1 MTRHP
6 TRFSAKFCRNRPVLR
21 MIILINFQAW
31 WWSTFFNTL
40 GKGRGSTLGQCYTPK
55 SGSADRSWRGE
66 PGISMFPDVSVR
78 TDWESSVMSGVSELA
93 LHVFDKF
100 VFNNLL
106 INQTSLPNHSRILP
120 RYRAQRRSRPPS
132 HTFYPRNLAVL
143 WGHHLTIVRA
153 KFHAS

>member
-1 MTRHP
+1 MNQITSLQTPREHRTEDMRLHLINRSYTQSPSTSGCYRPMTRHP
-6 TRFSAKFCRNRPVLR
+6 TRFSAKFCLNRLVLR
-21 MIILINFQAW
+21 MTILINFQAW

-106 INQTSLPNHSRILP
+106 INQTSLPNH
-120 RYRAQRRSRPPS
+120 
-132 HTFYPRNLAVL
+132 
-143 WGHHLTIVRA
+143 
-153 KFHAS
+153 